1 LDIGI
6 SGPVY
11 VDDTNHENYEKMPRR
26 PMKYI
31 TILSSFGR
39 ILAIRPRAE
48 QTGGDECETAQRDF
62 R

>member
-11 VDDTNHENYEKMPRR
+11 VDDTNHENYKKMPRR